1 MLFDYDNTDEKS
13 IFEYAK
19 KLEGRT
25 FNDVWNDYIHSPV
38 KHYGET
44 VPSNMVIKEDSSYE
58 YFNNTKSKGL
68 LGHAIERYYFG
79 YELNS
84 DQKADFEATGIELK
98 QTCMDLKK
106 DGSYTAGERLSITNI
121 SYKEPVEDD
130 FYKSHVW
137 EKIHHILLI
146 HYLRDK
152 SINQWDYKIC
162 FVNLFTPPENDLKII
177 IDDYK
182 KINTK
187 IKLGL
192 AHELSEGDTLYL
204 GACTKGQTA
213 EKSLQPQYYNPQQK
227 AKKRNYCLKHKY
239 MNYVLQVYILRQQVP
254 YESIML
260 TSDVRGEMT
269 FEQLIQSRIAR
280 HIGKTD
286 LQLCTEFDREYNN
299 NKAQWVDLTYRMLGI
314 KGNHAEEFVKAGVS
328 VRAIRINDRGT
339 ITESM
344 SFTPFKFKDL
354 VKQKWEDSP
363 LHQYFEET
371 RFLFVVFKDNG
382 KSYTLLGS
390 QMWNMPYEDLEVTFK
405 EGWTKIRDK
414 VRKGI
419 TFTIKN
425 DKVMNDLPKKKDNP
439 IMHIRPHAEESAYIL
454 NNGYVKGNYLRD
466 ANELPDGQ
474 WMTTQS
480 FWLNNDY
487 VLKQLDSIVG
497 V

>member
-1 MLFDYDNTDEKS
+1 
-13 IFEYAK
+13 
-19 KLEGRT
+19 
-25 FNDVWNDYIHSPV
+25 
-38 KHYGET
+38 
-44 VPSNMVIKEDSSYE
+44 
-58 YFNNTKSKGL
+58 
-68 LGHAIERYYFG
+68 
-79 YELNS
+79 
-84 DQKADFEATGIELK
+84 
-98 QTCMDLKK
+98 MDLKK

-286 LQLCTEFDREYNN
+286 LQLCSEFDREYNN

-425 DKVMNDLPKKKDNP
+425 DIVRNDLPKKKDNP

-454 NNGYVKGNYLRD
+454 NNGFVKGNYLRD

-487 VLKQLDSIVG
+487 VLKQLDSIVE